1 MTMMSQLALL
11 EHPATSEL
19 LTEGWLP
26 SIWRLWVAKVLAAH
40 GAVQLMKV
48 YQGYYNGLSPK
59 PTNLL
64 ISIGPDIN
72 TEEFLE
78 ARRTRDT
85 LPPAL
90 SMTKGEEYSM
100 AVLKNYPKDFCTAL
114 AALAA
119 EKELAVCPQLYRRIQ
134 KRRGVQ

>member
-1 MTMMSQLALL
+1 VVVVHVAAVG
-11 EHPATSEL
+11 H
-19 LTEGWLP
+19 EGRCGSTDEGISRIL
-26 SIWRLWVAKVLAAH
+26 
-40 GAVQLMKV
+40 Q
-48 YQGYYNGLSPK
+48 PK

-72 TEEFLE
+72 AQEFLD
-78 ARRTRDT
+78 ARRARDT

-119 EKELAVCPQLYRRIQ
+119 EKELAVCPQFYWRIQ

>member
-11 EHPATSEL
+11 EHPATPEL
-19 LTEGWLP
+19 LTEEWLP

-40 GAVQLMKV
+40 GAVQLTRV
-48 YQGYYNGLSPK
+48 YQGYYNGLPPK
-59 PTNLL
+59 PTNRL

-72 TEEFLE
+72 AQEFLD

-90 SMTKGEEYSM
+90 SMTKGEEHYT

-119 EKELAVCPQLYRRIQ
+119 E
-134 KRRGVQ
+134 

>member
-1 MTMMSQLALL
+1 MSQLALL
-11 EHPATSEL
+11 EHPATLEL
-19 LTEGWLP
+19 LTEGWL
-26 SIWRLWVAKVLAAH
+26 SSMWRLWVTKV
-40 GAVQLMKV
+40 GAVQLTKV

-72 TEEFLE
+72 AQEFLD
-78 ARRTRDT
+78 ARRARDT

-90 SMTKGEEYSM
+90 SMTKGEEHYT
-100 AVLKNYPKDFCTAL
+100 AALKNYPKDFCTAL
-114 AALAA
+114 VALAA
-119 EKELAVCPQLYRRIQ
+119 EWNSRYVHMFYWRIQ